1 MGIFLVSLALA
12 ASNPIG
18 ASAATGTLVTGP
30 ARRATGAEASA
41 TVTVRILNRTARI
54 GSEFGPPAPDMQT
67 RAARIEAADRTMV
80 DALIYDF
87 E

>member
-1 MGIFLVSLALA
+1 MGMFLLSLALA
-12 ASNPIG
+12 ASNPFG
-18 ASAATGTLVTGP
+18 ASTGNLATGP

-41 TVTVRILNRTARI
+41 TVTVRILNHAARI
-54 GSEFGPPAPDMQT
+54 GSEFGPPAPDMQP
-67 RAARIEAADRTMV
+67 RAARIEAADRTMG